1 MGTLMNKAITLK
13 EELNIETFS
22 PMDIDISEFQ
32 ELSKEL
38 PVDTN
43 LDAAIAEH
51 LAVTFLR
58 AADRCAEIHS
68 TLLWYV
74 QKLKL
79 DRNTMRQRLYLLAK
93 DSGHKTIDDK
103 CAYAESHPDYI
114 SICDKLVCGET
125 VKKWFEDKHKWFLE
139 SHRFMKAKLKSESE
153 HMLSSGF
160 SETSGVNKD
169 GSYGE
174 KEW

>member
-1 MGTLMNKAITLK
+1 MSKSITLK
-13 EELNIETFS
+13 EDMDLENFD
-22 PMDIDISEFQ
+22 PMSIDVSEFQ
-32 ELSKEL
+32 ELSKQL
-38 PVDTN
+38 PIDNSN
-43 LDAAIAEH
+43 LDLVIAEH
-51 LAVTFLR
+51 LAVIFLR
-58 AADRCAEIHS
+58 AADRCSEIHS

-79 DRNTMRQRLYLLAK
+79 DRNTTRQRLYLLAK
-93 DSGHKTIDDK
+93 DVGHKTIDDK
-103 CAYAESHPDYI
+103 CAYAESHPSFI
-114 SICDKLVCGET
+114 SICDRLVQGEA

-160 SETSGVNKD
+160 SETSSVNKD